1 MEAEPETSQRLA
13 GIDSGSASRIGWV
26 VRASSMRCRFS
37 VVWLTVFAVW
47 LTAVAATA
55 ADDGE
60 RFVTPSMP
68 DPAAWELVRDP
79 SRPAA
84 QVWKNKQNERDQ
96 LRIEAFPGSR
106 DGLAE
111 VRMTLDGPGK
121 ASCSSF
127 DTTTLRDTPVYGY
140 PRLFW
145 RTDCTRADGARST
158 LLNLVI
164 RGRDGLYLAMKI
176 WQFDVD
182 DSEVDGWI
190 ERFERYFVCDPRTAN
205 QACPADV
212 GRAD

>member
-1 MEAEPETSQRLA
+1 MGR
-13 GIDSGSASRIGWV
+13 
-26 VRASSMRCRFS
+26 RFS
-37 VVWLTVFAVW
+37 LGWCVLFSIVLA
-47 LTAVAATA
+47 AATATTAAAA

-60 RFVTPSMP
+60 RFVTPAMP
-68 DPAAWELVRDP
+68 DPATWALSRDP
-79 SRPAA
+79 SRPTA
-84 QVWKNKQNERDQ
+84 QIWKNEQNEKDQ
-96 LRIEAFPGSR
+96 LRIETFPGSR

-111 VRMTLDGPGK
+111 VRMTLDAPGK

-145 RTDCTRADGARST
+145 RTDCTRADGAKST

-164 RGRDGLYLAMKI
+164 RGRDGLYLAMKV

-190 ERFERYFVCDPRTAN
+190 ERFERYFVCDPRTVN
-205 QACPADV
+205 QACPTDT
-212 GRAD
+212 GRAQ